1 MKIGY
6 IRVSTQEQN
15 TMRQEVLMQELGVD
29 EVYIDRLSGKNTDR
43 PELKKMMDYVRKGDT
58 VIVESISRF
67 ARNTRD
73 LLVLIEKLTEKGVEF
88 VSRKEAIDTTTPTGK
103 FMLTVFGAVAELERE
118 YILQR
123 HREGI
128 AIAKAQG
135 KYTGRKPI
143 ERSNFD
149 AVGKLWRAGTISA
162 AEAMRRLDFSG
173 FSRVS
178 RFAKKIIHFYTAFNR
193 VVKPFGI
200 TSGPGSYILEGGNPY
215 DYQKHLFNR

>member
-6 IRVSTQEQN
+6 IRVSTQAQN

-88 VSRKEAIDTTTPTGK
+88 VSRKEAIDTTTPTEK

-123 HREGI
+123 QREGI

-135 KYTGRKPI
+135 KYAGRKPI

-149 AVGKLWRAGTISA
+149 AVEKLWRAGTISA
-162 AEAMRRLDFSG
+162 AEAMRRLDFLG

-178 RFAKKIIHFYTAFNR
+178 RFAKK
-193 VVKPFGI
+193 
-200 TSGPGSYILEGGNPY
+200 
-215 DYQKHLFNR
+215 

>member
-1 MKIGY
+1 
-6 IRVSTQEQN
+6 
-15 TMRQEVLMQELGVD
+15 MRQEVLMQELGVD

-73 LLVLIEKLTEKGVEF
+73 LLVLIEKLTKKGVEF
-88 VSRKEAIDTTTPTGK
+88 VSRKEAIDTTTPTEK

-123 HREGI
+123 QREGI

-135 KYTGRKPI
+135 KYAGRKPI

-149 AVGKLWRAGTISA
+149 AVEKLWRAGTISA

-178 RFAKKIIHFYTAFNR
+178 RFAKKIIHFCTAFNR
-193 VVKPFGI
+193 VVKPSGI
-200 TSGPGSYILEGGNPY
+200 TFGPGSYILEGGNPY

>member
-43 PELKKMMDYVRKGDT
+43 PELKKMTDYVRKGDT

-73 LLVLIEKLTEKGVEF
+73 LLELIEKLSEKGVEF
-88 VSRKEAIDTTTPTGK
+88 VSKKEAIDTTTPTGK

-123 HREGI
+123 QQEGI
-128 AIAKAQG
+128 AIAKAKG
-135 KYTGRKPI
+135 KYRGRKPI

-149 AVGKLWRAGTISA
+149 AVEKLWRAGTISA
-162 AEAMRRLDFSG
+162 AEAMRRLDM
-173 FSRVS
+173 SRS
-178 RFAKKIIHFYTAFNR
+178 TFYR
-193 VVKPFGI
+193 KVR
-200 TSGPGSYILEGGNPY
+200 
-215 DYQKHLFNR
+215 QHL